1 VGSIASKVTELG
13 FGSQM
18 RVTCLA
24 PDPLGGWDVVM
35 VLRKGEGWWCS
46 YALDSTEVQNILDA
60 HTSRLIDLSPY
71 LDNGVWAVLDRRARW
86 QPPGTGR
93 SGGVSRPSAPG
104 PALPMSITYN
114 RYYLD
119 ILGNRGGAQ
128 QAILSNRRSRACRRS
143 LP

>member
-46 YALDSTEVQNILDA
+46 HALDSTEVQNILDA
-60 HTSRLIDLSPY
+60 HTSRLIDLPPY
-71 LDNGVWAVLDRRARW
+71 LDNGLRRYSIVELD
-86 QPPGTGR
+86 G
-93 SGGVSRPSAPG
+93 
-104 PALPMSITYN
+104 
-114 RYYLD
+114 
-119 ILGNRGGAQ
+119 
-128 QAILSNRRSRACRRS
+128 S
-143 LP
+143 LPAQAGPEA